1 MKCQIVSIGDELLLG
16 DTVNTNASW
25 LGQVLAE
32 HGVEV
37 TQVHTISD
45 NGTMIKQTLRRAMRE
60 SDLVITTG
68 GLGPTHDDITK
79 KTVAELFDVE
89 MTIHKPTLTF
99 IKKIFKQRNIPF
111 SKSNYYQAEVPE
123 NCKVLFNKQGTA
135 PGLWFEEN
143 DNRLAV
149 LPGIPHEMKGLIE
162 TEVLPKID
170 ALTNGITRRFAFHI
184 KMAGVGEST
193 LSDKIIGSL
202 HDFLSDDV
210 TVAYLPSPQANTL
223 RINVQAKSEQE
234 ALDKTREVKK
244 YIYARAK
251 DMIIGEGKDMTLSK
265 AVGNI
270 LRESKLNLSVA
281 ESCTGGL
288 LANTITDAP
297 GSSDY
302 MMGGIVAYANSI
314 KTEQLK
320 VSEKDLKAY
329 GAVSKQVAL
338 QMARGI
344 ATVMNSDIGV
354 STTGIAGPG
363 GGTDEKPVGT
373 VWIGFWSTNH
383 HFALHTQLT
392 KDRNINKQRTVAIAL
407 ELVRRIASGVETMP
421 YGLKP
426 HFA

>member
-25 LGQVLAE
+25 LGQALAE

-45 NGTMIKQTLRRAMRE
+45 DGAVIKQTLRRAMRD
-60 SDLVITTG
+60 SGLVISTG

-79 KTVAELFDVE
+79 KTVAELFDAGMV
-89 MTIHKPTLTF
+89 IHEPTLKF

-111 SKSNYYQAEVPE
+111 SKSNYYQAEVPD
-123 NCKVLFNKQGTA
+123 NCEVLFNKQGTA
-135 PGLWFEEN
+135 PGLWFEEKGS
-143 DNRLAV
+143 RLAV
-149 LPGIPHEMKGLIE
+149 LPGIPYEMKGLMKA
-162 TEVLPKID
+162 EVLPKID
-170 ALTNGITRRFAFHI
+170 AITNGITRRFAFHI
-184 KMAGVGEST
+184 KIAGVGEST
-193 LSDKIIGSL
+193 LSDEIIGPL
-202 HDFLSDDV
+202 DDFLSDDI

-223 RINVQAKSEQE
+223 RINVQAKNEQE
-234 ALDKTREVKK
+234 AEGKSRKIKEYV
-244 YIYARAK
+244 YARAS
-251 DMIIGEGKDMTLSK
+251 DVIIGEGKDMTLSG
-265 AVGNI
+265 ATGNI
-270 LRESKLNLSVA
+270 LRKNGLKISVA

-288 LANTITDAP
+288 LANTITDTP

-302 MMGGIVAYANSI
+302 MKGGVVAYANRI
-314 KTEQLK
+314 KTELLK
-320 VSEKDLKAY
+320 VSEKDLKEC

-338 QMARGI
+338 QMARGVG
-344 ATVMNSDIGV
+344 AVMNSDIGV

-363 GGTDEKPVGT
+363 GGTEEKPVGI

-407 ELVRRIASGVETMP
+407 EMVRRIVSGVEIMP

-426 HFA
+426 QFA

>member
-37 TQVHTISD
+37 TQVHMISD
-45 NGTMIKQTLRRAMRE
+45 NGLMIKQTLRRAMRE

-89 MTIHKPTLTF
+89 MTIHEPTLKF

-123 NCKVLFNKQGTA
+123 NCEVLFNKQGTA
-135 PGLWFEEN
+135 PGLWFEES
-143 DNRLAV
+143 DSRLAV

-170 ALTNGITRRFAFHI
+170 ALTDGITRRFAFHI

-193 LSDKIIGSL
+193 LSDEIIGSL
-202 HDFLSDDV
+202 HDFLSDDL

-234 ALDKTREVKK
+234 AMDKTRELKK
-244 YIYARAK
+244 YIYARAD
-251 DMIIGEGKDMTLSK
+251 DMIIGEGKDMTLSE
-265 AVGNI
+265 ATGNI
-270 LRESKLNLSVA
+270 LRENKLNISVA

-288 LANTITDAP
+288 LANTITDTP

-320 VSEKDLKAY
+320 VSEKDLKEY

-338 QMARGI
+338 QMARGV

-383 HFALHTQLT
+383 HFALHIQLT
-392 KDRNINKQRTVAIAL
+392 KDRNINKQRTVAITL
-407 ELVRRIASGVETMP
+407 EMVRRIASGVETMP

>member
-89 MTIHKPTLTF
+89 MTIHEPTLTF

-111 SKSNYYQAEVPE
+111 SKSNYYQAEVPV
-123 NCKVLFNKQGTA
+123 NCEVLFNKQGTA

-143 DNRLAV
+143 NNRLAV

-170 ALTNGITRRFAFHI
+170 VLTNGITRRFAFHI

-244 YIYARAK
+244 YIYARAE

-270 LRESKLNLSVA
+270 LRESKLNISVA

-320 VSEKDLKAY
+320 VSEKDLKVY

-392 KDRNINKQRTVAIAL
+392 KDRNLNKQRTVAIAL